1 MKLFLA
7 LSIFILAIAGMFA
20 FLMAEPEIPSSYG
33 LPLVLGGIA
42 AIIAFSWAGL
52 FVRSI
57 VSYAIFSTIIQAA
70 YFVLDAGS
78 AVLVGK
84 SLWFA
89 VIQALNFVIAGGLF
103 MLAFALFY
111 ATMKKDLL
119 VDYVGLYEK
128 NKFLVLVLA
137 LSCLSL
143 GGMAGFNIFV
153 GEFLLY
159 SFLFTIHPA
168 LAIAAIFAGLVC
180 FLFYFR
186 ICYTLMVRKS
196 QVEVP
201 IPLPLKAVLAG
212 LAILVVGLGVVPHI
226 LLKVLEVVA

>member
-1 MKLFLA
+1 M
-7 LSIFILAIAGMFA
+7 
-20 FLMAEPEIPSSYG
+20 
-33 LPLVLGGIA
+33 
-42 AIIAFSWAGL
+42 
-52 FVRSI
+52 
-57 VSYAIFSTIIQAA
+57 
-70 YFVLDAGS
+70 LDAGS

-89 VIQALNFVIAGGLF
+89 VLQALNFVIAGGLF

-111 ATMKKDLL
+111 GALKKDLL
-119 VDYVGLYEK
+119 VDYAGLYEK
-128 NKFLVLVLA
+128 NRFLVLAMA

-159 SFLFTIHPA
+159 SFLFAIHPA
-168 LAIAAIFAGLVC
+168 LAMAAIFAGLVC

-196 QVEVP
+196 GTEVP
-201 IPLPLKAVLAG
+201 VPFLLKAPMVALSV
-212 LAILVVGLGVVPHI
+212 LVVVLGAVPQI
-226 LLKVLEVVA
+226 LFKVLEVVA